1 MDTKTP
7 VNNRIRRKS
16 SSSIS
21 NSTRRKRKSMGSC
34 SKMTKMILVKD
45 RLRKLNH
52 YKESKKKRAELFE
65 NRRHI
70 CDNDRNNLNVTR
82 DIDNDDMTDDNEDDS
97 IYLNETRDVSSSDE
111 ITGISMSN
119 ANENPSNNLSTT
131 KPQPVD
137 TQM

>member
-16 SSSIS
+16 SSGIS
-21 NSTRRKRKSMGSC
+21 NSTRRKSIGSC

-97 IYLNETRDVSSSDE
+97 IYLNETRDVSSSEE
-111 ITGISMSN
+111 ITGISIRN
-119 ANENPSNNLSTT
+119 ANENPSNNLPTSE
-131 KPQPVD
+131 PQPVD